1 MSDAIANVVLTVFGG
16 DIPVPPLTMAQIA
29 ARGVFVY
36 LVGLLIVRVGKS
48 RVIARNTPLDVILGF
63 ILGSLLS
70 RGITGHAGISETLV
84 ASLVLVVTHWLLT
97 ALAVRWHWV
106 GNLFK
111 GNFKLLVVD
120 GQARPSAL
128 RSSHISDHD
137 LYEALR
143 QHGLEE
149 LSQVDKAYKE
159 RSGDISIIAKRP
171 APRVVEVAV
180 QAGVQTV
187 RIVIE

>member
-1 MSDAIANVVLTVFGG
+1 MSSAIATIMQTVFGG
-16 DIPVPPLTMAQIA
+16 DIPQPPLTLAQIA
-29 ARGVFVY
+29 ARATVVY
-36 LVGLLIVRVGKS
+36 LVGLLIVRIGKS
-48 RVIARNTPLDVILGF
+48 RMIARNAPVDVILGF
-63 ILGSLLS
+63 ILGSILA
-70 RGITGHAGISETLV
+70 RGITGQAGISETLV
-84 ASLVLVVTHWLLT
+84 ASVVLVALHYILT
-97 ALAVRWHWV
+97 ALAVRWHGV
-106 GNLFK
+106 GSLFK
-111 GNFKLLVVD
+111 GNFKILVED

-128 RSSHISDHD
+128 RTSHISEHD
-137 LYEALR
+137 LYESLR

-159 RSGDISIIAKRP
+159 RSGDISIIPKRP